1 MKFRGETQKR
11 TEKSIALQL
20 DFLDSMIWWCG
31 GQWVYCPFSLNM
43 KRVSPLVTVAD
54 NDVMHFQQGGKSILR
69 RLTFATLFMRRQEQN
84 AKKNLTKKKLRCY
97 TSEVFFLRII
107 RNQLLQDAWKIARR
121 IRKAVVW

>member
-1 MKFRGETQKR
+1 
-11 TEKSIALQL
+11 
-20 DFLDSMIWWCG
+20 
-31 GQWVYCPFSLNM
+31 M
-43 KRVSPLVTVAD
+43 KRVSPLVTVAG

>member
-1 MKFRGETQKR
+1 MICEIAQFLGGGRHLRQRSFDPRKFRGETQKR

-69 RLTFATLFMRRQEQN
+69 RLTFATLFMRHQEQN
-84 AKKNLTKKKLRCY
+84 EKKT
-97 TSEVFFLRII
+97 
-107 RNQLLQDAWKIARR
+107 
-121 IRKAVVW
+121 